1 MRIVSLNRTTKETDI
16 QLKLNLD
23 GQGEAKVDT
32 GIGFFDHMLTLLCF
46 HSKMDLTL
54 EVKGDLEVDGH
65 HTVEDIGLLLGEA
78 LFEALGDKKGIERY
92 ASLLLPMDETL
103 AQIALDVSGR
113 PYLIYN
119 CDYTRNDIGTLDVQN
134 IKEFFKSLV
143 NKSGLTLHISVLY
156 GENDHHKAES
166 IFKGVGRAF
175 RTAFAITNDSIQ
187 SSKGVL

>member
-65 HTVEDIGLLLGEA
+65 HTIEDIGLLFGEA
-78 LFEALGDKKGIERY
+78 LLEALGDKKGIERY

-156 GENDHHKAES
+156 GENDHHKAEA

>member
-1 MRIVSLNRTTKETDI
+1 
-16 QLKLNLD
+16 
-23 GQGEAKVDT
+23 
-32 GIGFFDHMLTLLCF
+32 
-46 HSKMDLTL
+46 
-54 EVKGDLEVDGH
+54 
-65 HTVEDIGLLLGEA
+65 
-78 LFEALGDKKGIERY
+78 
-92 ASLLLPMDETL
+92 MDETL

-156 GENDHHKAES
+156 GENDHHKAEA

>member
-78 LFEALGDKKGIERY
+78 LLEALGDKKGIERY